1 MGLPMSYVTSVLR
14 PDETILAIGRMHW
27 IVYVRGVVV
36 LVVGL
41 GIALVSIEGA
51 AGGVIRATGGLIALL
66 GLLMVA
72 WAWIEQATT
81 EIAVTTKRV
90 IQKRGLIWRKT
101 AEMNM
106 DKVESVLVDQ
116 SLVGRLLNYGTIVVR
131 GTGSGIEGLRF
142 IADPLTRRSTMVVH

>member
-1 MGLPMSYVTSVLR
+1 MSYVTSVLR
-14 PDETILAIGRMHW
+14 PDETILATGRMHW

-41 GIALVSIEGA
+41 AIALLSVEGA
-51 AGGVIRATGGLIALL
+51 AGGVVRAVGGLIAFL
-66 GLLMVA
+66 GLLVA
-72 WAWIEQATT
+72 ARAWVEQATT

-116 SLVGRLLNYGTIVVR
+116 SLFGRLLNYGSIVVR
-131 GTGSGIEGLRF
+131 GTGSGIEGLHY
-142 IADPLTRRSTMVVH
+142 IADPMALRSTMVVR

>member
-1 MGLPMSYVTSVLR
+1 MSYVTSVLR

-72 WAWIEQATT
+72 RAWVEQATT

-116 SLVGRLLNYGTIVVR
+116 SLFGRLLNYGTIVVR

-142 IADPLTRRSTMVVH
+142 IADPLALRSTMVVR